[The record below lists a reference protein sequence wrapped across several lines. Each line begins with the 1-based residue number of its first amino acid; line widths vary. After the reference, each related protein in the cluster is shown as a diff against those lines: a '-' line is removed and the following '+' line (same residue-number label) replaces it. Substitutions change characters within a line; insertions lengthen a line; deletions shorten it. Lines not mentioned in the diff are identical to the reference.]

1 MTDITIQGWMRDLM
15 CLKGIDLLVY
25 ATIHSLEDHEVLA
38 TTNEIC
44 SHVAIVYG
52 EPSMRTKTIL
62 SISKLQEEGLIK
74 MKNGGFSIVD
84 EEIAKACV

>member
-44 SHVAIVYG
+44 SHVATVYG
-52 EPSMRTKTIL
+52 EANRTMTIL
-62 SISKLQEEGLIK
+62 SISKLQGEGLIK

-84 EEIAKACV
+84 EEIARACV

>member
-52 EPSMRTKTIL
+52 EANRTMTIL

-84 EEIAKACV
+84 EEIARACV

>member
-44 SHVAIVYG
+44 RHVATVYG
-52 EPSMRTKTIL
+52 EANRTMTIL

-84 EEIAKACV
+84 EEIARACV